1 VADLHDN
8 DPPMFG
14 GPRTPPGSPRSA
26 RTLPTEAFAYANFR
40 RFFVGQAVSNIGT
53 WFQMVA
59 QALLVLKITGR
70 ASSLGEVLAVQTL
83 PMLCLGPF
91 IGPLLDRTNIR
102 RLLIIVSIVAG
113 TEAALLGALTASH
126 HVTITWILSLSFVL
140 GFAQMFVLP
149 SNQAFL
155 PQLVPP
161 TAIANAVGYSSVQ
174 MTVGRLAGPAAAAL
188 LYAWKGAAT
197 CYFVNSASYALV
209 LVALLSL
216 HRSALRS
223 KVTAGRSPRQ
233 FAEAFAFVRSSI
245 LHKEQLGANVVI
257 GCLAFNFP
265 IFFSSFTQQVLH
277 AGSFSFG
284 VAETANAAGAML
296 MGLILSRK
304 LRNPTR
310 RTYLLGCCLLGGSL
324 VNAGL
329 APNAG
334 IFYLDMVLFGA
345 SLVVYQISNQI
356 ILQKNTPPSR
366 LGSVMALSSYGSQ
379 GTTPIGS
386 LITGGLITLGTA
398 RLALAVGGAS
408 AIVCA
413 LVLFIFT
420 PRPAEL
426 VSQARAEQ
434 ADDLSSPA
442 EDSHTATV
450 P

>member
-1 VADLHDN
+1 
-8 DPPMFG
+8 
-14 GPRTPPGSPRSA
+14 
-26 RTLPTEAFAYANFR
+26 LPTYAFAYSNYR
-40 RFFVGQAVSNIGT
+40 RFFVGQSVSNVGT
-53 WFQMVA
+53 WFQLLA
-59 QALLVLKITGR
+59 QALLVLRITGR
-70 ASSLGEVLAVQTL
+70 ASSLGEVMAFQTL

-91 IGPLLDRTNIR
+91 IGPFLDRTNIR

-113 TEAALLGALTASH
+113 AEAAVLGALTASH
-126 HVTITWILSLSFVL
+126 HITITWILGLSLIV
-140 GFAQMFVLP
+140 GFAQMFTQP

-161 TAIANAVGYSSVQ
+161 TAIASAVGYSSVQ

-188 LYAWKGAAT
+188 LYAWRGPAT

-209 LVALLSL
+209 LISLLSL
-216 HRSALRS
+216 RRSELRS
-223 KVTAGRSPRQ
+223 KVITGRSPRQ
-233 FAEAFAFVRSSI
+233 FAEAFAFVRSST

-304 LRNPTR
+304 LRHPTR
-310 RTYLLGCCLLGGSL
+310 RTYLLGCGLLGGSL

-334 IFYLDMVLFGA
+334 LFYVDMVLFGA
-345 SLVVYQISNQI
+345 AMVVYQISNQI

-386 LITGGLITLGTA
+386 LITGWLITLGTA
-398 RLALAVGGAS
+398 RLALAVGGGS
-408 AIVCA
+408 AILCA
-413 LVLFIFT
+413 VVLLLLT
-420 PRPAEL
+420 PRSAKLASNARVEHADDVSRPAEESPTAL
-426 VSQARAEQ
+426 AA
-434 ADDLSSPA
+434 ADQLPLGR
-442 EDSHTATV
+442 
-450 P
+450 